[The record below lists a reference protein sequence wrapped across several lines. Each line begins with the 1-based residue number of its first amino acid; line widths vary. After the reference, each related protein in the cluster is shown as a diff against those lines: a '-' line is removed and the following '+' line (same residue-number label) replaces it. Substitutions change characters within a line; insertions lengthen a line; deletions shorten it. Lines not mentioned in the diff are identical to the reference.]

1 MPVRHARA
9 LTVAA
14 VLALSFA
21 TAASAQVVL
30 WDQSDW
36 NLNGD
41 GSVNLSSSSC
51 SQISGNT
58 KAHTACDVHFDN
70 PVHITT
76 VRIYETL
83 GNVQA
88 ATKAY
93 LWIAPKTGPLPT
105 AASTDVN
112 NAANLKTIT
121 VATETKS
128 GQQAAVV
135 TCANLSIDLPAGD
148 YWVSLTPQHSLGLF
162 PYSVHRVITGGVV
175 GDPTPTIV
183 ACTANSSWIYNLA
196 PNKPDYAIK
205 IEGTLPVP
213 TLQTSWG
220 RVKSI
225 YR

>member
-1 MPVRHARA
+1 MLVRHSRSIAA
-9 LTVAA
+9 AA

-21 TAASAQVVL
+21 TAASAAVL

-36 NLNGD
+36 NINGD
-41 GSVNLSSSSC
+41 GSVNLSSTSC
-51 SQISGNT
+51 SGITGNT

-76 VRIYETL
+76 VRVYETL

-105 AASTDVN
+105 AVSTDLE
-112 NAANLKTIT
+112 AAALSKPITSTIVT
-121 VATETKS
+121 NGSA
-128 GQQAAVV
+128 QAVQV
-135 TCANLSIDLPAGD
+135 TCANLAIDLAAGD
-148 YWVSLTPQHSLGLF
+148 YWVSLTPKHSLGNF
-162 PYSVHRVITGGVV
+162 PYTVHLITTGPVI
-175 GDPTPTIV
+175 GDPTPTVV
-183 ACTANSSWIYNLA
+183 ACTANTNWVYNLD
-196 PNKPDYAIK
+196 PNRPDYAIK
-205 IEGTLPVP
+205 IEGDAVVETLHS
-213 TLQTSWG
+213 SWS

>member
-1 MPVRHARA
+1 MPVRHART
-9 LTVAA
+9 LTTA
-14 VLALSFA
+14 VLLALSFA

-36 NLNGD
+36 NLSGD
-41 GSVNLSSSSC
+41 GSVNLSSTSC

-93 LWIAPKTGPLPT
+93 LWIAPKTGSLPT
-105 AASTDVN
+105 TISTDVN

-135 TCANLSIDLPAGD
+135 TCANLNIDLPAGA

-162 PYSVHRVITGGVV
+162 PYSVHRVVTGSVV

-183 ACTANSSWIYNLA
+183 ACTTNSTWVYNLD
-196 PNKPDYAIK
+196 PNRPDYAIK
-205 IEGTLPVP
+205 IEGSLPVP
-213 TLQTSWG
+213 TISSSWG

>member
-1 MPVRHARA
+1 RPVRTAQV
-9 LTVAA
+9 LPGAA
-14 VLALSFA
+14 SLSRHLAP
-21 TAASAQVVL
+21 AASAQVVL
-30 WDQSDW
+30 WDQSNW
-36 NLNGD
+36 NTNTE
-41 GSVNLSSSSC
+41 GSVNLSSPSC

-88 ATKAY
+88 ASQAY
-93 LWIAPKTGPLPT
+93 LWIAPKTGSLPT
-105 AASTDVN
+105 TPSTDLEL
-112 NAANLKTIT
+112 ASLSKPIT
-121 VATETKS
+121 STTVTNGAV
-128 GQQAAVV
+128 QAVQV
-135 TCANLSIDLPAGD
+135 TAANLSIDLPAGD
-148 YWVSLTPQHSLGLF
+148 YWVSLTPRHSLGIF
-162 PYSVHRVITGGVV
+162 PYSVHLTTTGPVI
-175 GDPTPTIV
+175 GDPTPTVV
-183 ACTANSSWIYNLA
+183 ACTTNTNWAYTLA

-213 TLQTSWG
+213 TLQSSWG

>member
-1 MPVRHARA
+1 MLVRHSRSIAA
-9 LTVAA
+9 AA

-21 TAASAQVVL
+21 TAASAAVL

-36 NLNGD
+36 NINGD
-41 GSVNLSSSSC
+41 GSVNLSSTSC
-51 SQISGNT
+51 SGITGNT

-76 VRIYETL
+76 VRVYETL

-105 AASTDVN
+105 NPSTDVE

-135 TCANLSIDLPAGD
+135 TCSGLSIDLPAGD
-148 YWVSLTPQHSLGLF
+148 YWVSLTPQHSLGNF
-162 PYSVHRVITGGVV
+162 PYSVHRVITGPVV

-183 ACTANSSWIYNLA
+183 ACTVNSNWIYNLA

-205 IEGTLPVP
+205 IEGDFPVATLHS
-213 TLQTSWG
+213 SWSK
-220 RVKSI
+220 VKSI